1 MHASLA
7 GPNAIDPERMTPG
20 ERLAEVG
27 HILGMALVRLHAG
40 QSSPL
45 SADHGDSYLD
55 FPPDQRS
62 HAATPAK
69 RKA

>member
-1 MHASLA
+1 
-7 GPNAIDPERMTPG
+7 MTPG

-27 HILGMALVRLHAG
+27 RILGMALVRLHLG

-45 SADHGDSYLD
+45 SADRGDSYLD

-62 HAATPAK
+62 HAATLAK